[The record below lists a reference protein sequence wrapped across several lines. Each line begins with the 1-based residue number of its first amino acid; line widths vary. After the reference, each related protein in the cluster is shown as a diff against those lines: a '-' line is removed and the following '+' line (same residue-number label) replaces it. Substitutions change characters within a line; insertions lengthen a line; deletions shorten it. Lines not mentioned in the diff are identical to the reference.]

1 MLFRYTTTITLFDT
15 DASGLLFYGSLFRLT
30 QSCFEAFLREK
41 RLPIEGW
48 ITGNLPVLPVRR
60 VEAEYRSPLR
70 VGAQVEVSIA
80 DLVIGTSSLTIAYS
94 VVDADTRSECA
105 TASTTHVAV
114 DRTTMKAIPF
124 PADIAIV
131 MSGRGS

>member
-41 RLPIEGW
+41 GLPIEGW
-48 ITGNLPVLPVRR
+48 ITGNLPVLPVRK
-60 VEAEYRSPLR
+60 VEAEYCSPLR
-70 VGAQVEVSIA
+70 VGAQVEVSIV
-80 DLVIGTSSLTIAYS
+80 DFVIGTSSLTITYA
-94 VVDADTRSECA
+94 VVDSDTKNQCA
-105 TASTTHVAV
+105 TATTTHVAV
-114 DRTTMKAIPF
+114 DRATMKAIPF
-124 PADIAIV
+124 PADIAMV